1 MAPRAPGIL
10 NCFSFANLQTYF
22 KPKAS
27 LASRPGQGDWPLGGC
42 GGKDFRPQFAEWG
55 SSPPLGH
62 PPPGWQLESKED
74 GSFKRYCEFVFC
86 RQKVNGREG

>member
-42 GGKDFRPQFAEWG
+42 GGKDFRPQFAE
-55 SSPPLGH
+55 
-62 PPPGWQLESKED
+62 
-74 GSFKRYCEFVFC
+74 
-86 RQKVNGREG
+86 